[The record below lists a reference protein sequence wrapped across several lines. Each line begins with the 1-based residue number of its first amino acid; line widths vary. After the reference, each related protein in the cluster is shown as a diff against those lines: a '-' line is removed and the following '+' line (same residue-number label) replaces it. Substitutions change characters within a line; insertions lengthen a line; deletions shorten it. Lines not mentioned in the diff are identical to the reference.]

1 MESAPTCCSTGA
13 HVGWDSRPQT
23 QAGAMTH
30 GASLPT
36 PGDSKSGAKPQ
47 SCSPNCYLPQWPPR
61 PQTQAAG
68 QLGWERRPQT
78 QAAHP

>member
-13 HVGWDSRPQT
+13 HLGWRPRPQT

-30 GASLPT
+30 GASLPI
-36 PGDSKSGAKPQ
+36 PGGSKFGARPQ
-47 SCSPNCYLPQWPPR
+47 HRFPKCYLPQWPPH

-68 QLGWERRPQT
+68 HL
-78 QAAHP
+78 